1 MRIGS
6 VAEKLGVSDGFIRN
20 LEKEGLIVFERS
32 TLGQRVFTSQKV
44 LEIKKIIQERFSE
57 SRKAD

>member
-1 MRIGS
+1 MRIGI